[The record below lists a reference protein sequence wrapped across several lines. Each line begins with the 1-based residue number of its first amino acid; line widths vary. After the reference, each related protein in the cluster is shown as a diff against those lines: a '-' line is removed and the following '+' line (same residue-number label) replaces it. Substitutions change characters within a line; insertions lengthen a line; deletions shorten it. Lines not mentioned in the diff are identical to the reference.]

1 MGLELKPVKMSI
13 LFSNTFLGVC
23 SLLVYCDLNVLYFY
37 SFINPIPV
45 PNIAIVMAKKSM
57 NQLSVVNKN
66 RSDMIKNDPLNP
78 TREEIKQ
85 IFINLF
91 LGPNWPSVMWPHL
104 NAVRF
109 TRAKRTNPAVAC
121 CAKGDGKTKGDKI
134 ERTTNKI
141 KTQYFFIFSSLFG
154 YFTSAFI
161 RFSYVFKFLFN
172 RLWVWSKS
180 K

>member
-91 LGPNWPSVMWPHL
+91 LGPN
-104 NAVRF
+104 
-109 TRAKRTNPAVAC
+109 
-121 CAKGDGKTKGDKI
+121 
-134 ERTTNKI
+134 
-141 KTQYFFIFSSLFG
+141 
-154 YFTSAFI
+154 
-161 RFSYVFKFLFN
+161 
-172 RLWVWSKS
+172 
-180 K
+180 